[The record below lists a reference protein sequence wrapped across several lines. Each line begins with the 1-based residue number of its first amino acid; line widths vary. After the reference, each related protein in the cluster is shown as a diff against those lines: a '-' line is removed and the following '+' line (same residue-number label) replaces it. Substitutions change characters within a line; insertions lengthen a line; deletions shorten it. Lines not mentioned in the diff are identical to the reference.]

1 LLLINLTA
9 KTIAQ
14 GIVKPIAHAS
24 FKVESWLNE
33 VRVLIA
39 TNIPKNIVIADTFII
54 IRRGRIAKAVVSSN
68 PATTRYP
75 GIKTW

>member
-9 KTIAQ
+9 KAIAQ

-33 VRVLIA
+33 LRELIA
-39 TNIPKNIVIADTFII
+39 TNIPKNIVIADTFTKVY
-54 IRRGRIAKAVVSSN
+54 RGRIANAAISSN
-68 PATTRYP
+68 PATTRYSF
-75 GIKTW
+75 IKTC